1 MINFK
6 EKYGPT
12 ALIAGASEGLGAAWS
27 HALAARGLDLILIA
41 RRPEPLAEI
50 TRELTQ
56 KFGVNILPLTIDL
69 AAKDAAEKIIT
80 TLGDRTVDL
89 FVYNAAAS
97 HIGPFLAANPATH
110 LEIAAVNM
118 LTPLALLRSLG
129 EKMVGRRRGGIILMS
144 SVAGFQGSGFLA
156 TYAATKA
163 FTRILA
169 ESLWYEWRPW
179 HVDVIACC
187 AGATSTPNYH
197 ATNPGKASP
206 FEPRPQQPQQVVEE
220 CLRRIGTT
228 PSFVSGAANK
238 WITFFMQHIL
248 SKKAAI
254 SVMSD
259 GLKKMYRLLPLLAL
273 APILLFSHACHTPN
287 KVNINDTL
295 AALPFRNP
303 GLPID
308 QRVDD
313 LVSRMTLEEKIGQ
326 MMNAAPAIPRLG
338 IPEYNWWNECLHG
351 VARAGLATVF
361 PAGHRPRR
369 QPGTKTCNSAW
380 PPPSPTKPAPNTT
393 NSSARAND
401 IYQGLTFWSPNINI
415 FRDPRW
421 GRGRRPM
428 AKTPS

>member
-56 KFGVNILPLTIDL
+56 KFGVNILPLTID
-69 AAKDAAEKIIT
+69 
-80 TLGDRTVDL
+80 
-89 FVYNAAAS
+89 
-97 HIGPFLAANPATH
+97 LAANPATH

-361 PAGHRPRR
+361 PQAIGFA
-369 QPGTKTCNSAW
+369 SAW
-380 PPPSPTKPAPNTT
+380 DEDMQYKMAVAISDE
-393 NSSARAND
+393 ARAKHHEFVRKGKRL

-421 GRGRRPM
+421 GRGQEPM